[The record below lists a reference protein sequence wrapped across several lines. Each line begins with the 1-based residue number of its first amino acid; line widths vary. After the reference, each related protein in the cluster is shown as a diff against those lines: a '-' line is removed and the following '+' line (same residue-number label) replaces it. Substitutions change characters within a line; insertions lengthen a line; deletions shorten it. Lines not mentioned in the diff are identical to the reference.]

1 MKRANRKKSR
11 TDRPTLPELDQTK
24 RSVLNSLT
32 SLQSRRSYQH
42 AMDEFIEWYC
52 SEPRL
57 ALNRGIVLGYR
68 LQLEAKKL
76 AASTINVRLAA
87 VRRLAYEAAD
97 TGLLS
102 PELVAGIRRVK
113 GVPQLGRRVGNWLSA
128 AEGEQ
133 LLSGFGSQT
142 LRDKRDL
149 AIISL
154 LLGCGL
160 RRSEVVALKVSDI
173 QRREDHWAIIDLV
186 GKAGHVRTVPVPAW
200 VKAAIDAWTQSASVV
215 TGKLFRAVRKNGT
228 VWGDGITQNVIWYVV
243 KDRGNRVGIK
253 ALAPHDLRRTCARLC
268 HAAGGELEQ
277 IQFLLGHASVQ
288 TTERYIGCKQ
298 DLCRAVNDR
307 LSFASR
313 TANAAEVP

>member
-1 MKRANRKKSR
+1 MKRTNRKRSSG
-11 TDRPTLPELDQTK
+11 TDRPSLPELDQTK

-42 AMDEFIEWYC
+42 AMDVFIEWYC

-57 ALNRGIVLGYR
+57 ALNRAVVLGYR

-113 GVPQLGRRVGNWLSA
+113 GVPQLGRRVGNWLSP

-133 LLSGFGSQT
+133 LLSGAKDET
-142 LRDKRDL
+142 LRHKRDA
-149 AIISL
+149 AIVSL

-160 RRSEVVALKVSDI
+160 RRSEVVALAVGDI
-173 QRREDHWAIIDLV
+173 QKREDHWAIVDMV

-200 VKAAIDAWTQSASVV
+200 VKTAVDCWTESAPIAN
-215 TGKLFRAVRKNGT
+215 GRLFRSIRKNGT
-228 VWGDGITQNVIWYVV
+228 VWGDGITQNVVWAA
-243 KDRGNRVGIK
+243 RP
-253 ALAPHDLRRTCARLC
+253 ASESRRWRPTISGGPARAFAMPQ
-268 HAAGGELEQ
+268 AANWSRSNSSWDMRPFRLP
-277 IQFLLGHASVQ
+277 
-288 TTERYIGCKQ
+288 
-298 DLCRAVNDR
+298 NDT
-307 LSFASR
+307 SDASR
-313 TANAAEVP
+313 IWPGQ

>member
-1 MKRANRKKSR
+1 
-11 TDRPTLPELDQTK
+11 
-24 RSVLNSLT
+24 
-32 SLQSRRSYQH
+32 
-42 AMDEFIEWYC
+42 MDEFIEWYC

-57 ALNRGIVLGYR
+57 ALNRGIVLRYR

-113 GVPQLGRRVGNWLSA
+113 GVPQLGRRVGNWLNA

-133 LLSGFGSQT
+133 LLSGFSAQR

-154 LLGCGL
+154 LLGCGI
-160 RRSEVVALKVSDI
+160 RRSEVVALKVGDI

-215 TGKLFRAVRKNGT
+215 IGKLFRAVRKNGT

-243 KDRGNRVGIK
+243 RDCATRVGIK

-288 TTERYIGCKQ
+288 TTERYYAQTPDMCS
-298 DLCRAVNDR
+298 N
-307 LSFASR
+307 
-313 TANAAEVP
+313 

>member
-1 MKRANRKKSR
+1 MKPANRKKPRR
-11 TDRPTLPELDQTK
+11 THRPTFPNSTRP
-24 RSVLNSLT
+24 RS
-32 SLQSRRSYQH
+32 RSSTASH
-42 AMDEFIEWYC
+42 RSSPGDPISMPMAESSSGIARNRVW
-52 SEPRL
+52 
-57 ALNRGIVLGYR
+57 ALNRAVVLGYR

-97 TGLLS
+97 TGLVS

-133 LLSGFGSQT
+133 LLSGSNAET
-142 LRDKRDL
+142 LRQKRDA

-160 RRSEVVALKVSDI
+160 RRSEVIALAVGDI
-173 QRREDHWAIIDLV
+173 QKREDHWAIVDLV
-186 GKAGHVRTVPVPAW
+186 GKAGHVRTVPVPDW
-200 VKAAIDAWTQSASVV
+200 VKKAVDRWTESASIPN
-215 TGKLFRAVRKNGT
+215 GRLFRSIRKNGT
-228 VWGDGITQNVIWYVV
+228 VWGR
-243 KDRGNRVGIK
+243 RGHPECRLVRGEGQRGSRRNQEIGTPR
-253 ALAPHDLRRTCARLC
+253 PRRTCARLC

-277 IQFLLGHASVQ
+277 IQFLLGQASVQ

-298 DLCRAVNDR
+298 ELSRAVNDR
-307 LSFASR
+307 LPFAAGR
-313 TANAAEVP
+313 A